1 MHALGSETQ
10 RPHRSSGTNKRTEQ
24 KWLFSKFSQLQ
35 NSLHFIL
42 LEVWEQKQLALFR
55 FWNWEWR
62 QKKHKVSLWF
72 SKWLRKHHTLDR
84 WGNQTTQENDI
95 LVSTQAGRHCS
106 RLGQR
111 MIVNHIDHDV
121 HCCSG
126 KKSWSYFRVW
136 IAPISN
142 IQALNICA
150 DRLTPWGTV
159 GNLPLLSP

>member
-1 MHALGSETQ
+1 MPWGLKLKDHT
-10 RPHRSSGTNKRTEQ
+10 SSGTNRRTEQ

-42 LEVWEQKQLALFR
+42 LEVWKQKWLALFR

-62 QKKHKVSLWF
+62 RKKHKVSLWF
-72 SKWLRKHHTLDR
+72 SKWMTSKTPYPWQMRQPDHTGE
-84 WGNQTTQENDI
+84 WCPSQ
-95 LVSTQAGRHCS
+95 TQAGRHCS

-121 HCCSG
+121 HCC

-159 GNLPLLSP
+159 GNLPLLSL